1 MEPPITT
8 PQGTASL
15 DRRPGVVG
23 RAGVAAGAVAPP
35 TTHHR
40 RILSLHLPRFAMDR
54 WQRMAARRGD
64 APPADM
70 PRVLAVEGPHGPVV
84 HATNHAAEAAGITR
98 GARVVDMR
106 AICPELQLD
115 YADPAGDRVAL
126 RQLMLWARRWCP
138 WTAVDGDDALVM
150 DTTGSAHLWGDEA
163 GLMRQIETDLSRLDL
178 TAALAIAPTHGAAW
192 ALARYGGVRLSCSPE
207 ELAARLAPLPVK
219 ALRLH
224 GDTAQLLARL
234 GLKTIRDLAAVPR
247 VALARRFARAELI
260 HNPYLRLDQA
270 MGHLAEPVNAPD
282 DPPRFETRVR
292 LAEAVQAPTDW
303 IPQLTQDLSER
314 LHAGGFG
321 LRRMVLSIYRVDGEV
336 SHVAIAT
343 ARPTRD
349 AAHMARLFD
358 GKLDRLDPGYGFD
371 LITLGAVVVEAL
383 ETTQN
388 TLDGDTGDDTDTDH
402 LIDRLTARFGAGAIR
417 RPAPK
422 ARHIPERAEDWR
434 PAMAGSKV
442 PPPPAGPERPLR
454 LLEHPEEIRVLYAVP
469 EGPPAQFVWR
479 KQTHRV
485 TRFAGPERIAPEWW
499 LDRPG
504 TRLRDYYKVEDHSGL
519 RLWLYRKGVLGDD
532 RGQTPRW
539 FLHGM
544 FG

>member
-1 MEPPITT
+1 
-8 PQGTASL
+8 
-15 DRRPGVVG
+15 
-23 RAGVAAGAVAPP
+23 
-35 TTHHR
+35 
-40 RILSLHLPRFAMDR
+40 
-54 WQRMAARRGD
+54 
-64 APPADM
+64 
-70 PRVLAVEGPHGPVV
+70 
-84 HATNHAAEAAGITR
+84 
-98 GARVVDMR
+98 
-106 AICPELQLD
+106 
-115 YADPAGDRVAL
+115 
-126 RQLMLWARRWCP
+126 
-138 WTAVDGDDALVM
+138 
-150 DTTGSAHLWGDEA
+150 
-163 GLMRQIETDLSRLDL
+163 
-178 TAALAIAPTHGAAW
+178 
-192 ALARYGGVRLSCSPE
+192 
-207 ELAARLAPLPVK
+207 
-219 ALRLH
+219 
-224 GDTAQLLARL
+224 
-234 GLKTIRDLAAVPR
+234 
-247 VALARRFARAELI
+247 
-260 HNPYLRLDQA
+260 
-270 MGHLAEPVNAPD
+270 
-282 DPPRFETRVR
+282 
-292 LAEAVQAPTDW
+292 VQDPTDW

-321 LRRMVLSIYRVDGEV
+321 LRRMVLSVYRVDGEV

-434 PAMAGSKV
+434 PAMAGSKA

-499 LDRPG
+499 VDRPG

-519 RLWLYRKGVLGDD
+519 RLWLYREGVLGDD